1 MARNYVLR
9 EMKGEI
15 DLVGY
20 DGETLAFVEVW
31 TRTARVDQAALP
43 EVSVTAEKRHLV
55 GRTRAAVSDGTARE
69 RVSGSMWWR
78 PKSYRA
84 KCRWHGCTRTLLTRG
99 CKKPR
104 WKIRRNQQNAVI

>member
-1 MARNYVLR
+1 
-9 EMKGEI
+9 MKGES

-69 RVSGSMWWR
+69 RVSGAVPCGGDRRVTGPS
-78 PKSYRA
+78 A
-84 KCRWHGCTRTLLTRG
+84 AGTACTRTLLTRG

-104 WKIRRNQQNAVI
+104 WK